1 MRRHPNV
8 INVDELEVFLRPGTP
23 PPPFGGAAKRVG
35 FETGAS
41 QLGANYFVVPEGKT
55 AVPLHA
61 HHSNEEAIFIHEGR
75 GTLRIGQARVIVR
88 AGDWISL
95 PVGEDHAH
103 QLLADQGT
111 ALAYLCIST
120 MHPVEV
126 VTYPDSNKVMASVT
140 HPGATLRKIFHAE
153 AGNVDYFEGEGDKR

>member
-8 INVDELEVFLRPGTP
+8 INIDELEVAVRPGTRP
-23 PPPFGGAAKRVG
+23 SPFGGASKRLG

-41 QLGANYFVVPEGKT
+41 QLGAGYFIVPEGKT
-55 AVPLHA
+55 AVPIHA

-75 GTLRIGQARVIVR
+75 GTLRIGKDRLLVR

-95 PVGEDHAH
+95 PVGEAYAH

-111 ALAYLCIST
+111 ELAYLCIST

-126 VTYPDSNKVMASVT
+126 VTYPDSNKLLASVS
-140 HPGATLRKIFHAE
+140 HPAAPLRKIFHAE